1 MKKEELN
8 SQTLYVVRD
17 QQGKLYIAAKVG
29 RLALD
34 FFFKLKEKMDAG
46 E

>member
-8 SQTLYVVRD
+8 SQTLYVV
-17 QQGKLYIAAKVG
+17 
-29 RLALD
+29 LALD
-34 FFFKLKEKMDAG
+34 FFFKIREKMDAG